1 MATPAPIYASSP
13 GLLVSKNPAATQVV
27 LLPPASTIAGQL
39 IVRDASGTASIVNP
53 IVVSTTQGALFTG
66 GLSTFYI
73 NTPYAAFATAALSP
87 SLYMPLYASSFQ
99 PTFRYGTE
107 SNFTP
112 QYQYISSAYNPASF
126 NALSSTALYGT
137 LVNGA
142 PLFTTADPAAFR
154 FQAESL
160 STGHISTADLTVD
173 ALYTA
178 ASAQT
183 TSSYSAYLS
192 AGVGLLSSLTTDS
205 MTVTGPTILQST
217 LRTAGSL
224 QVGGNFSMAGPAVF
238 ADVSANGYW
247 STLGTIG
254 IGGDVSGATV
264 NALASTIVGGAYSRG
279 AYFVSAATVAATL
292 STVLA
297 SASTAVYS
305 GGLGVGLVPGTALS
319 ATVDI
324 SGGAVVS
331 GGLVASGISTS
342 VLSSATAVLSSATLR
357 DINTP
362 YSAYDLKVQGGFLY
376 VGGNSIGGGGISANF
391 IGNSFTASNYL
402 YGTSTITSTFTVG
415 STIVNPDF
423 NVAVYGDAHSSSIK
437 ASTISGVSSLW
448 VAVGTASTF
457 SGFNLLG
464 QRGSIKYSWN
474 GSNNWS
480 NANFAPG
487 FLVGQDVAWNGRM
500 WVAVGTTSNRGS
512 PHSTI
517 QWSLDGSNWSNCRT
531 GGGFNGTAGG
541 WGISWNGRMWIAT
554 GHDLINH
561 PKSTIQYSYDGSNF
575 QAINN
580 AVNFLSNDS
589 TYGNVTFRAEWN
601 GRMWIAGRPSNTTAA
616 AQSNA
621 CYSYDGLNWSNLTIS
636 TIFGP
641 VSSLHWNGRYWLA
654 MGIAG
659 AASNTNDRSVSI
671 SSNGF
676 NWLASINNNFG
687 INSAGSFTLGHAHR
701 ALWNGS
707 FWIGVGLA
715 SNTGIQY
722 SYDGLNWIQSAG
734 LNRGST
740 AFPNGAVFDCFQTG
754 TTPERYY
761 LPSLNYD
768 MFGGGR
774 GISWNG
780 SLYIATGYY
789 DFQNPKIPGNGDGYM
804 SLTRQTIQYS
814 TDGIVWSPIISDFG
828 FGSAPIAYTGGIGV
842 GCGNAVAW
850 QSNCQTD
857 ISLPGEDIITSR
869 TQQTYASTIQI
880 YSLSSLV
887 TFGQTLFVDS
897 ANQTAINSYY
907 SALST
912 QYMFF
917 VDGSM
922 LTYGAAKQ
930 GGAAT
935 WTAVSDERVKQDIVN
950 ADISACYYAVR
961 GLHVHN
967 FKYKDDYIQKYK
979 LPSKPRYGLYAEE
992 VEPIIPEAVINTSV
1006 LGEPVKMLD
1015 MEPVNM
1021 LHYGA
1026 TAYMYSTLKHHT
1038 STIAGGHT
1046 YITAAGPLNDIS
1058 GAFHTSYANRPALLS
1073 NLTELYAAHASNYQ

>member
-13 GLLVSKNPAATQVV
+13 GLLVSKNPATTQVV
-27 LLPPASTIAGQL
+27 LIPPASTIAGQL
-39 IVRDASGTASIVNP
+39 IVRDASGTASLANP

-66 GLSTFYI
+66 GASTFYI
-73 NTPYAAFATAALSP
+73 SDPYSAFATAALSP

-99 PTFRYGTE
+99 PIIRYGTE

-142 PLFTTADPAAFR
+142 PLFTTADPDFR
-154 FQAESL
+154 FQAQSL
-160 STGHISTADLTVD
+160 STGHLSTADLTVD
-173 ALYTA
+173 ARYTA
-178 ASAQT
+178 GSAAT

-205 MTVTGPTILQST
+205 MTVSGRTVLQST
-217 LRTAGSL
+217 LRTTGSL

-254 IGGDVSGATV
+254 VGGDVSGATV
-264 NALASTIVGGAYSRG
+264 DALTSTIVGGGAYSRG

-305 GGLGVGLVPGTALS
+305 AGLGVGITPGTALS
-319 ATVDI
+319 ATLDV
-324 SGGAVVS
+324 SGGASVS
-331 GGLVASGISTS
+331 NGLTASGISTI
-342 VLSSATAVLSSATLR
+342 VLSSATAVMSSATLR

-362 YSAYDLKVQGGFLY
+362 YSAYDLKVQGGQLF
-376 VGGNSIGGGGISANF
+376 VGGTALGGGGGGVSAEF
-391 IGNSFTASNYL
+391 VGNSFTASNFL

-423 NVAVYGDAHSSSIK
+423 DVAVYGSAHSSSIFGDNRK
-437 ASTISGVSSLW
+437 STLW
-448 VAVGTASTF
+448 VAVGSGSTM
-457 SGFNLLG
+457 NTNYTLG
-464 QRGSIKYSWN
+464 ARASIKYSWN

-480 NANFAPG
+480 NINSGAG
-487 FLVGQDVAWNGRM
+487 FINGQDVAWNGKI
-500 WVAVGTTSNRGS
+500 WVAVGNVFRNFAPISTGNPR
-512 PHSTI
+512 STI
-517 QWSLDGSNWSNCRT
+517 QWSLDGSNWNNCLA

-541 WGISWNGRMWIAT
+541 LGISWNGKMWIAT
-554 GHDLINH
+554 GHDASNNFT
-561 PKSTIQYSYDGSNF
+561 STIQYSYNGSNF
-575 QAINN
+575 QAVQSAN
-580 AVNFLSNDS
+580 NFLDGGTLYSS
-589 TYGNVTFRAEWN
+589 VTFRAGWN
-601 GRMWIAGRPSNTTAA
+601 GSMWIAGRSSSGNAA
-616 AQSNA
+616 SNA

-636 TIFGP
+636 TIVGP
-641 VSSLHWNGRYWLA
+641 VSHVNWNGRYWLA
-654 MGIAG
+654 AGSAQSDSARNTSIA
-659 AASNTNDRSVSI
+659 I

-676 NWLASINNNFG
+676 NWISSINAPFG
-687 INSAGSFTLGHAHR
+687 GAKSGFNPGRAHCHNSVWTGDRWVA
-701 ALWNGS
+701 
-707 FWIGVGLA
+707 IGVMSTSCIA
-715 SNTGIQY
+715 VSFN
-722 SYDGLNWIQSAG
+722 GLNWIDVAPNDA
-734 LNRGST
+734 NRN
-740 AFPNGAVFDCFQTG
+740 FIFDDFQTDDFQ
-754 TTPERYY
+754 TQLNYY
-761 LPSLNYD
+761 LPRTAYNYY
-768 MFGGGR
+768 GGGR
-774 GISWNG
+774 GLVWNG
-780 SLYIATGYY
+780 RLFVAVGFQDGDATRT
-789 DFQNPKIPGNGDGYM
+789 
-804 SLTRQTIQYS
+804 STIRYS
-814 TDGIVWSPIISDFG
+814 TDLITWTSIPSNGFG
-828 FGSAPIAYTGGIGV
+828 FNGLGYGGAAGGAYN
-842 GCGNAVAW
+842 GNAIAW

-857 ISLPGEDIITSR
+857 ISLPGQDIITSR
-869 TQQTYASTIQI
+869 TQQTYASTTQI

-897 ANQTAINSYY
+897 SRQTAINTYY
-907 SALST
+907 SSIST
-912 QYMFF
+912 QYLFF

-950 ADISACYYAVR
+950 ADISACYHALR
-961 GLHVHN
+961 DLHVHN
-967 FKYKDDYIQKYK
+967 YKYKDSYIQKYN

-992 VEPIIPEAVINTSV
+992 VEQVIPEAVLNTNV
-1006 LGEPVKMLD
+1006 LGEQVKMLD

-1026 TAYMYSTLKHHT
+1026 TSYLYSTLKHHT

-1046 YITAAGPLNDIS
+1046 YITAAGPLQDIS

-1073 NLTELYAAHASNYQ
+1073 NLTELFTAHASNYQ